1 MLLLIVSLSPIL
13 SFYVVQ
19 IMLSGPNLNYLAILW
34 QFYLKGWFLVKIRT
48 VLQKVQL
55 VYVATYH
62 TKVTSIF

>member
-1 MLLLIVSLSPIL
+1 
-13 SFYVVQ
+13 
-19 IMLSGPNLNYLAILW
+19 MLSGPNLNYLAILW